1 MAAGRC
7 RSAATSSGRRPF
19 DFRCLASLPAVV
31 VLPEPWRPT
40 IRMTWGGLDWR
51 SGATSPPS
59 VFTNSSWTILMTC
72 WPGVRLL
79 ETSAPSARSL
89 TRARKDLTTAT
100 FTSASSRARRTSRRA
115 ASTSASDSRP
125 LPRRAEK
132 LPSKRCV
139 SESNIDAPRY
149 RTAPITENPLAL
161 RRAEQTFS
169 VLNMRSVVERDDL
182 TAEARIR
189 QAAITRFPTEGI
201 EGTTIRAIAADAGVS
216 PALVLHHFGSKQGL
230 LDACDRYVV
239 DLVRTTKTQA
249 VIDGTATDSGFMA
262 SMYRIAPPVVRYLGW
277 SLARGAPAAAGLFDE
292 LVAESERLLSAAEE
306 RGLVRRTPDPH
317 GRAVVVLT
325 MQLGFVVLREHV
337 TRALGMDAFGMEG
350 LMRITERQMELFGT
364 GLFTPEA
371 ARETAQALDQAS
383 RLLAQEGPDGR

>member
-1 MAAGRC
+1 MRQ
-7 RSAATSSGRRPF
+7 
-19 DFRCLASLPAVV
+19 
-31 VLPEPWRPT
+31 
-40 IRMTWGGLDWR
+40 
-51 SGATSPPS
+51 
-59 VFTNSSWTILMTC
+59 
-72 WPGVRLL
+72 
-79 ETSAPSARSL
+79 
-89 TRARKDLTTAT
+89 
-100 FTSASSRARRTSRRA
+100 
-115 ASTSASDSRP
+115 
-125 LPRRAEK
+125 
-132 LPSKRCV
+132 
-139 SESNIDAPRY
+139 
-149 RTAPITENPLAL
+149 
-161 RRAEQTFS
+161 AEQAFS
-169 VLNMRSVVERDDL
+169 ILNMRSVVERDDL

-189 QAAITRFPTEGI
+189 QAAITRFPAEGI

-277 SLARGAPAAAGLFDE
+277 SLSRGAPAAARLFDE

-350 LMRITERQMELFGT
+350 LMRITKRQMELFGT

-383 RLLAQEGPDGR
+383 RLLGQEGPDGR